1 MTIGLNAF
9 PVGRNGWRGYLK
21 SSMIVIN
28 AQNTEEGS
36 SHCDLA
42 GYGPTVVSVR
52 MWVQSLV
59 SLCRLRIQHH
69 QKVRCRSQMRLGCGV
84 AIAVVSA
91 AIAGPI

>member
-36 SHCDLA
+36 SHSDLA
-42 GYGPTVVSVR
+42 GYGPIVVSVR
-52 MWVQSLV
+52 MWV
-59 SLCRLRIQHH
+59 
-69 QKVRCRSQMRLGCGV
+69 
-84 AIAVVSA
+84 
-91 AIAGPI
+91 